1 MAGQRGSVTGREAA
15 GEEYDARGCLGYP
28 AGPHSMTDW
37 QLVAAW
43 ALVLVAIVVMWAL
56 LTLAALGLYRLVT

>member
-1 MAGQRGSVTGREAA
+1 MI
-15 GEEYDARGCLGYP
+15 
-28 AGPHSMTDW
+28 DW

-56 LTLAALGLYRLVT
+56 LTLAGLGLYRLVT